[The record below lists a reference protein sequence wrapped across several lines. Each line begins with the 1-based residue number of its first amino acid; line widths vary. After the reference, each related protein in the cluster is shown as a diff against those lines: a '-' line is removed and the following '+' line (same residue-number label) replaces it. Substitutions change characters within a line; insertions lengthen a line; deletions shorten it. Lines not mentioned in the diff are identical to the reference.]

1 MKAGEIKRMTNR
13 RSVDVVIEPVRFFSA
28 GRLEPAIDC
37 AFPPADAAR
46 PHRRQGESG
55 QFGTMVL
62 EVP

>member
-13 RSVDVVIEPVRFFSA
+13 RGVDVVIEPVRFFSA

-37 AFPPADAAR
+37 AFPTADAA
-46 PHRRQGESG
+46 HRRQDESG
-55 QFGTMVL
+55 QFRTMVL